1 VYVNYW
7 LSQVIHSLVNPI
19 NTKNMITIHRSI
31 EANELQELSDEQLQ
45 HTMGGNPFID
55 AFIEWLNREMDYNF

>member
-1 VYVNYW
+1 
-7 LSQVIHSLVNPI
+7 
-19 NTKNMITIHRSI
+19 MITIHRSI